1 MRNKKSK
8 NNIAFNKFKLE
19 FMLFFNKRLWQIINL
34 KFLLL
39 ILITFYCVFCFATWR
54 TFLMQEQKVTSKKQH
69 QFSQLLTQM
78 KVNNNELTYLA
89 KIKNESVSVK
99 NKQKIYIASF
109 ELRSLKKVKR
119 VILIGLRKYPLELKS
134 FENISTTKQED
145 NLSVSKISLI
155 IKGSYRNLGE
165 YLYFL
170 ANSSIVMNYEEVLI
184 QSVKN
189 EADSIEMKLVLDLY
203 HY

>member
-1 MRNKKSK
+1 LRNKKSK

>member
-89 KIKNESVSVK
+89 KIKNESVCG
-99 NKQKIYIASF
+99 I
-109 ELRSLKKVKR
+109 
-119 VILIGLRKYPLELKS
+119 
-134 FENISTTKQED
+134 ISE
-145 NLSVSKISLI
+145 
-155 IKGSYRNLGE
+155 
-165 YLYFL
+165 
-170 ANSSIVMNYEEVLI
+170 
-184 QSVKN
+184 
-189 EADSIEMKLVLDLY
+189 
-203 HY
+203 